1 MRTSSDIPLRCQCGH
16 VRGIAHAVSPSGGF
30 RFVCYCSDCQ
40 TFSRFLNRPDM
51 LDVAGGTDIFHM
63 PVGRIEMTE
72 GVDAVRCLQLSRKV
86 LRWYTECCKTPI
98 GNTTTRAGVP
108 VVAIIHSFMDDKA
121 GGRSRDEILG
131 PQLCRIFDRSATSP
145 LPPTAP
151 CQGPS
156 LC

>member
-1 MRTSSDIPLRCQCGH
+1 
-16 VRGIAHAVSPSGGF
+16 
-30 RFVCYCSDCQ
+30 
-40 TFSRFLNRPDM
+40 M
-51 LDVAGGTDIFHM
+51 LHVAGGTDIFHM
-63 PVGRIEMTE
+63 PVGRIEMIE

-98 GNTTTRAGVP
+98 GNTATRAGFP
-108 VVAIIHSFMDDKA
+108 IVAIIHSFMDDKA

-151 CQGPS
+151 PTPS
-156 LC
+156 SGFFVRRIEKVLGWWLRGLGKPNPFFDDHNAPVSEPRTLTMSEREALWRA